1 MKLQEVRESALAL
14 PVSSRRKLAEDL
26 ILSLGATQKNSGLKS
41 EAEWI
46 AEAEARIDAYD
57 RGELETVSLEEFVNH
72 VRGAA
77 NGNKTRQGR
86 RTRV

>member
-1 MKLQEVRESALAL
+1 MKLPEVRESALAL
-14 PVSSRRKLAEDL
+14 PERSRRKLAEDL
-26 ILSLGATQKNSGLKS
+26 ILSLGASQKSSGLKS

-57 RGELETVSLEEFVNH
+57 RGELETVSLEEFVTH
-72 VRGAA
+72 VRGTA
-77 NGNKTRQGR
+77 NGNKARQGR